1 MDENG
6 DSCLICFEQVTHDHL
21 CVTTDHFS
29 GKNSTSGPRCIQ
41 HYHTTCAS
49 AYIARQRS
57 QHIPLS
63 CPNCRRRLDTIDF
76 NLDEPA
82 PEDLN
87 EEPVVEEIVIRPE
100 DVGRVDRFGRPL
112 PGIEMSDRIVDA
124 VTSCI
129 AIVGGSAFIASLF
142 GYDDLTLVRFAVI
155 VPFVAKNVLVARN
168 VLRGGRKTKKNKK
181 RCKTKRGGNKEV
193 QFSSTTELLNYLK
206 KVPNKQICLA
216 VFPTNMMKFKKN
228 IQEKG
233 IKIVKRTIHL
243 K

>member
-1 MDENG
+1 MDEDG
-6 DSCLICFEQVTHDHL
+6 DSCLICFEPVTHDHL
-21 CVTTDHFS
+21 CVTTNHFS
-29 GKNSTSGPRCIQ
+29 GKNSTSGANCIQ

-63 CPNCRRRLDTIDF
+63 CPMCRHGLAAFDF

-82 PEDLN
+82 PEDL

-100 DVGRVDRFGRPL
+100 DVGRVDQFGRPL
-112 PGIEMSDRIVDA
+112 PGMEMTDRIVGTLATWFVIIAESA
-124 VTSCI
+124 VIT
-129 AIVGGSAFIASLF
+129 SLF
-142 GYDDLTLVRFAVI
+142 GRDDLTLVRFAVI
-155 VPFVAKNVLVARN
+155 MPFVARRA
-168 VLRGGRKTKKNKK
+168 LRGGRKTKNKK
-181 RCKTKRGGNKEV
+181 RRKTLKGGNKEI

-206 KVPNKQICLA
+206 KVPRKKICVA
-216 VFPTNMMKFKKN
+216 VYPTNMNFKKN